1 MEEAVLEDV
10 AEEVVDDVRGDRVRI
25 EAGLLERIDDGG
37 IAAFERAEIS
47 ENGAPFEKLHD
58 QDAGCRELVQELGH
72 VLVGIAASV
81 FPELP
86 HITRFDAVIELLARP
101 GDELAHGLDHPVER
115 ADAEPANESDGAA
128 HELDVADE
136 SLLDGGSLDF
146 DGELSAVQP
155 CDMHLAD
162 GGGGQGLAIDGLED
176 VRGGP
181 PELLHEGPLD
191 LGVGERRDAIEEV
204 EEGVAVFDGKDVG
217 LEREH
222 LAELEE
228 TTAETLEDATQ
239 ALGTRDGVGAVTGE
253 QAISGGGVVQQPG
266 GSLQEQNSGQVCQA
280 RQMTTASDGS
290 PPSIHTCPATKTSG
304 ETEFARAP
312 GQRARMRLFFG
323 LSSTSAR
330 PSALSTGGTYM
341 PNRPLR
347 P

>member
-47 ENGAPFEKLHD
+47 ENGAAFEKLHD

-101 GDELAHGLDHPVER
+101 GDELAHRLDHPVER
-115 ADAEPANESDGAA
+115 ADAEPADESGGAAPELDVADENLLDGGA

-191 LGVGERRDAIEEV
+191 LGVGERRDAVEEV

-290 PPSIHTCPATKTSG
+290 PPSIH
-304 ETEFARAP
+304 
-312 GQRARMRLFFG
+312 
-323 LSSTSAR
+323 
-330 PSALSTGGTYM
+330 
-341 PNRPLR
+341 
-347 P
+347 